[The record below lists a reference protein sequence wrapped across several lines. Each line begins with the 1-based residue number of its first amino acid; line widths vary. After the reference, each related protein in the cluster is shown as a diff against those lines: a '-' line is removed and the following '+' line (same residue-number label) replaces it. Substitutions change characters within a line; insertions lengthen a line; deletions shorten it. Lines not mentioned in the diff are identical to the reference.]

1 MSREGCTY
9 YVYMV
14 ASISRVLYCGMTNN
28 LQRRVTEHREGAI
41 NGFSAT
47 YRCNRLVWFEPCQ
60 YVDNA
65 ISREKQIKHWRREKK
80 VQLIVQN
87 NPTWIDL
94 SADWKRH
101 NQAFASIP

>member
-1 MSREGCTY
+1 MSRGGRTY

-14 ASISRVLYCGMTNN
+14 ASISRVLYCGMTND
-28 LQRRVTEHREGAI
+28 LKRRVTEHREGAI

-47 YRCNRLVWFEPCQ
+47 YRCNRLVWFEACQ

-80 VQLIVQN
+80 VQLIVQA
-87 NPTWIDL
+87 NPT
-94 SADWKRH
+94 
-101 NQAFASIP
+101 